1 MKIVEYVIPLGKNA
15 RKRHYH
21 ESIKGKIGRF
31 SIQLEIFVDNE
42 WCVAIR
48 YDTAHGFA
56 HVDRYYFKGSKSKQ
70 EINLEFSEVLTLAD
84 EDIRENWKRYQ
95 KEYLGVK

>member
-1 MKIVEYVIPLGKNA
+1 MKIVEYVTPLGQNA

-21 ESIKGKIGRF
+21 ESIKDKIGRF
-31 SIQLEIFVDNE
+31 SVQLEIFVDNK
-42 WCVAIR
+42 WRVAIR

-56 HVDRYYFKGSKSKQ
+56 HLDRYYFKGRKTKQ
-70 EINLEFSEVLTLAD
+70 EIIMDFSEVLTLAD

-95 KEYLGVK
+95 KEFLEVE